1 MPTRGKDYAAKG
13 KEQNGKE
20 NRVRIMPILHSLQPK
35 SIISK
40 VAKKT
45 QQLDT
50 TVHTWSAH
58 LAVADGIA
66 QTMRAAGV
74 GSSQRVAEPPEL
86 FQLKCLS
93 PALEARPHLNRNN
106 PSVPWI

>member
-66 QTMRAAGV
+66 QTMRAAGA
-74 GSSQRVAEPPEL
+74 GSSQRFEVSHDAGAVLSEP
-86 FQLKCLS
+86 
-93 PALEARPHLNRNN
+93 
-106 PSVPWI
+106 VPLAGVPLAAG